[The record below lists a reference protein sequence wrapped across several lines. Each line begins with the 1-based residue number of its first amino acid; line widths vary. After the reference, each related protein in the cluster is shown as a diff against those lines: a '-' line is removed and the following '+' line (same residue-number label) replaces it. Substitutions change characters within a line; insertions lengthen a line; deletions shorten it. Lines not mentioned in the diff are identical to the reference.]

1 MPDRARNRSAGE
13 LADHL
18 EDLYLEAL
26 DNGATED
33 EARVYAETRLGE
45 TTDAA
50 TEKLTAARESLGS
63 RIGRWAER
71 REDGIR
77 GSIGLF
83 SAAADRVRDLRLAL
97 RSLLRR
103 PVFFVVAMISLTIGI
118 GANTVIFSVVN
129 AVFIRQFPYRSPE
142 QLVRVYTVVPNRTDY
157 GTSSFQNYLDIRDF
171 GGPFRSVGAYKT
183 VISRLELEDQ
193 TVRLMGEA
201 VSQNLFPLLGVD
213 TAVGRSFLPEEDT
226 PGFEQRRFAGD
237 PGIVG
242 ETIRLAGRVFTVV
255 GVTPEGFHGLT
266 GAGFSADFF
275 VPLAMFPT
283 IAGESGQPHLES
295 RLNRRYYVVARTA
308 EGVTKETL
316 HSSWPPAAWSCSS
329 PAPICRRFS
338 SREGRSETRRSHS
351 GSPSAHRAARC
362 YGSCSP
368 RR

>member
-226 PGFEQRRFAGD
+226 PGSTASGSAGSRA
-237 PGIVG
+237 
-242 ETIRLAGRVFTVV
+242 IRGSSAGR
-255 GVTPEGFHGLT
+255 
-266 GAGFSADFF
+266 
-275 VPLAMFPT
+275 
-283 IAGESGQPHLES
+283 SGSQ
-295 RLNRRYYVVARTA
+295 
-308 EGVTKETL
+308 GG
-316 HSSWPPAAWSCSS
+316 
-329 PAPICRRFS
+329 S
-338 SREGRSETRRSHS
+338 SRSWASRR
-351 GSPSAHRAARC
+351 RAST
-362 YGSCSP
+362 G
-368 RR
+368 